1 MRSRLLDS
9 TGELLRRWCD
19 SGERSGLYIKL
30 WGYRSHHHTVVW
42 DAMLLDEP
50 GNGGGGGREKEG
62 SLRIDPG
69 ALQPTLKLRR
79 RQRLRRERQTERERW
94 RGVLEAKGKREP
106 SAVSNAALGHIRLM
120 GRTDH

>member
-1 MRSRLLDS
+1 MD
-9 TGELLRRWCD
+9 
-19 SGERSGLYIKL
+19 IKL

-69 ALQPTLKLRR
+69 VLQPTLKLRR
-79 RQRLRRERQTERERW
+79 RQRLRRERQREVERCPGGE
-94 RGVLEAKGKREP
+94 GEKGAISSIKCYPRSHKVNGE
-106 SAVSNAALGHIRLM
+106 N
-120 GRTDH
+120 